1 MECIYDQDFDLG
13 HLLEKIDQLL
23 NNHTTAYENKVKSV
37 FKEKDLLVKR
47 NQQLTAQNSHLVGAR
62 NELENLFLE
71 CADEV
76 RKDIARRRHVQQVK
90 YNKNDSGNN
99 HNDKMTQS
107 DKRKLLENLVY
118 NEKFLKFVYENMFP
132 KKVEDEQKTDY
143 QKLYEFDI
151 NENTRNNNTSSENQL
166 M

>member
-1 MECIYDQDFDLG
+1 
-13 HLLEKIDQLL
+13 
-23 NNHTTAYENKVKSV
+23 
-37 FKEKDLLVKR
+37 
-47 NQQLTAQNSHLVGAR
+47 
-62 NELENLFLE
+62 
-71 CADEV
+71 
-76 RKDIARRRHVQQVK
+76 
-90 YNKNDSGNN
+90 
-99 HNDKMTQS
+99 MTQS